1 MSKYRPIDVRVWN
14 DRKFLALSS
23 DARLLWLFLLTT
35 PSTLSIPGVVIGG
48 EAALAEQLGT
58 VPSLL
63 RERFRELV
71 KVGLSVRNEG
81 RLTWLPNA
89 LKYQPPHN
97 PNQVKAWAKAWDD
110 VPEGPLKREIWEAL
124 RVACK
129 SWSQLFARLFA
140 EPFHVCS
147 ANGSPNGSG
156 NRSTQDQEQDQ
167 DQEQKQDQDLEDS
180 DRLAPVVPPLEI
192 LKAKVDAVAGD
203 IGKRRARRP
212 RPSDPTA
219 AECEAVRDVLAKLGT
234 YNGVA
239 YSGAKAHTKLIVDRL
254 RDGLT
259 VVDLKVVAGYC
270 ALELGWKGNPK
281 MEPHLCP
288 ETLYGP
294 EKIAKY
300 LDASRAWCS
309 KLQPDEP
316 LQQPAPDYELEPHW
330 MAGGDA

>member
-1 MSKYRPIDVRVWN
+1 VSKYRPIDVRVWN

-124 RVACK
+124 KVACK

-140 EPFHVCS
+140 EPFQVCS
-147 ANGSPNGSG
+147 ANGSANGSG
-156 NRSTQDQEQDQ
+156 NRYTQDQEQDQ

-192 LKAKVDAVAGD
+192 LKSKVDAVVGEVGA
-203 IGKRRARRP
+203 RRARKSK
-212 RPSDPTA
+212 PSEPTA
-219 AECEAVRDVLAKLGT
+219 AERESVRVVLEKLST
-234 YNGVA
+234 RNGVR
-239 YSGAKAHTKLIVDRL
+239 YSGTAEHTRLIVNHL
-254 RDGLT
+254 RAGVT
-259 VVDLKVVAGYC
+259 EMDLRAVIGYC
-270 ALELGWKGNPK
+270 ALELDWATNADMAKY
-281 MEPHLCP
+281 LRP
-288 ETLYGP
+288 ETLFGP
-294 EKIAKY
+294 KTIDRY
-300 LDASRAWCS
+300 LDPARTWFAKLPEDTASKPPERD
-309 KLQPDEP
+309 PYDEP
-316 LQQPAPDYELEPHW
+316 DW
-330 MAGGDA
+330 MQGGAA